1 MAVTAKMYGNA
12 LLKALSK
19 EIDFLVDTIKVALL
33 VTGYTPDQDAHIYW
47 DDVSA
52 SEVSGTGYTAG
63 GDTLVGKGLT
73 YDGPS
78 NTIKLDG
85 TDTTWSASTITAYY
99 AVVYVDTG
107 VPATSALICYIDFGQ
122 NEISSNGDF
131 KITWHVDGIATI
143 VAS

>member
-1 MAVTAKMYGNA
+1 MAVTAKMYGQA

-19 EIDFLVDTIKVALL
+19 EIDFLNDTIKVALL
-33 VTGYTPDQDAHIYW
+33 VTGYTPDQDAHEYW

-52 SEVSGTGYTAG
+52 SEVTGSGYTAG
-63 GDTLVGKGLT
+63 GDTLAGKGLT
-73 YDGPS
+73 YDAPS

-107 VPATSALICYIDFGQ
+107 TPATSALICYVDFGQ
-122 NEISSNGDF
+122 DEISSNGDF

>member
-1 MAVTAKMYGNA
+1 MAVTAKMYGQA

-33 VTGYTPDQDAHIYW
+33 SNAYTPNQDTDDYW
-47 DDVSA
+47 DDISTHQVT
-52 SEVSGTGYTAG
+52 GTAYVAG

-78 NTIKLDG
+78 NTIKLDA
-85 TDTTWSASTITAYY
+85 TDTTWAASTITARY

-107 VPATSALICYIDFGQ
+107 APSTSALICYVDFGQ
-122 NEISSNGDF
+122 DEVSSNGDF
-131 KITWHVDGIATI
+131 KITWHVNGIATI
-143 VAS
+143 VAA